1 MRQGS
6 AVEEQRLEIRHWVA
20 VLLIA
25 LVAIALRVYAIDQ
38 LPPGLF
44 GDEAVEGLDAL
55 DVLAG
60 NFHIWFHAH
69 LGREPLYVYLTAL
82 SYALF
87 GVTPLA
93 TRLPALIA
101 GLLTIPAA
109 FVFVCEW
116 AAGIFSRE
124 RATRLALLTSALLAI
139 SFWHVQM
146 TRNAHRDTLLPLV
159 EAIGYALLWRA
170 FRTNDRRAY
179 AGAGAVLGLAIYT
192 YSPGRFVGVFVA
204 LFVVVEFVL
213 WRLTDDRRPKT
224 EDTNSPSSVIGQ
236 WSSVIGLAVAA
247 LCAFLVM
254 LPLAIYFA
262 QNPAQFTRR
271 FDSTSIFEQSDPLTA
286 FATSVAGNLAQF
298 VVPGAGY
305 QSKHYNLPGKPIF
318 DLFIAPWF
326 LAGVIIALKHWR
338 QSHYRFL
345 LLWFVVMCVPAFL
358 TADMIPKGVRVLGVV
373 PGVFV
378 FAALAIEGLL
388 ERAFK
393 ASLYEAIHTT
403 DRARLNRMEVAPPQ
417 PFAILTASGLI
428 AVSLI
433 GSALWTTY
441 DYFVAWANHP
451 EVPLKFDSD
460 LVEASTFVQQQPATT
475 PIYLSAEVYR
485 HPTFMLLGA
494 RVPTSRYFDRATRFK
509 ESDARRALIFGANQS
524 DAVYVFVRDYAPP
537 FEWLTRVAPRATHLA
552 NGEYF
557 TAWRL
562 GALAPPQRALNIEF
576 NPYLKLV
583 GVSRYDDE
591 PYGIVLYWQVI
602 ALPPNRQETNVT
614 LALLDVRGDVV
625 TQDKYRFAVPP
636 LEWNIGD
643 TIVEWSAHESLE
655 RVAQLRIVLARG
667 ANVWESPAVAMTKDE

>member
-1 MRQGS
+1 MNVKSQERTVRAPGWHWIAALIITS
-6 AVEEQRLEIRHWVA
+6 A
-20 VLLIA
+20 
-25 LVAIALRVYAIDQ
+25 AIVLRVYAIDR

-60 NFHIWFHAH
+60 NLNIWFHAH

-109 FVFVCEW
+109 FVFTREW

-124 RATRLALLTSALLAI
+124 RATRLAFLTTALLAI
-139 SFWHVQM
+139 SFWHIQM

-170 FRTNDRRAY
+170 FRTRDGRFY
-179 AGAGAVLGLAIYT
+179 ASAGAVLGLAIYT

-204 LFVVVEFVL
+204 LFVMVEFVI
-213 WRLTDDRRPKT
+213 WRLTADRRLPT
-224 EDTNSPSSVIGQ
+224 ANLVVGQ
-236 WSSVIGLAVAA
+236 RSSVIGLIVAA
-247 LCAFLVM
+247 LCALLVM
-254 LPLAIYFA
+254 LPLLLYFA

-271 FDSTSIFEQSDPLTA
+271 FESTSIFDQANPLAA
-286 FATSVAGNLAQF
+286 FATSVVGNLAQF
-298 VVPGAGY
+298 VVPGLGY

-326 LAGVIIALKHWR
+326 LAGVVIALARWR
-338 QSHYRFL
+338 QPQYRFL
-345 LLWFVVMCVPAFL
+345 LLWFVVMCLPAFL

-378 FAALAIEGLL
+378 FPALAM
-388 ERAFK
+388 
-393 ASLYEAIHTT
+393 EAL
-403 DRARLNRMEVAPPQ
+403 DFRFLNRQ
-417 PFAILTASGLI
+417 SAIENRKFITRALI
-428 AVSLI
+428 TFCII
-433 GSALWTTY
+433 GSTLWTTF

-451 EVPLKFDSD
+451 QVPLKFDSD
-460 LVEASTFVQQQPATT
+460 LAEASAFIQQQPATV
-475 PIYLSAEVYR
+475 PIYISTEVYR
-485 HPTFMLLGA
+485 HPTLMLLGE
-494 RVPTSRYFDRATRFK
+494 RVPTSRYVERATRFK
-509 ESDARRALIFGANQS
+509 ESNAQRALIFGANQA
-524 DAVYVFVRDYAPP
+524 DALYIFIRDYAPP
-537 FEWLTRVAPRATHLA
+537 FEWLTRVAPNAAHVA
-552 NGEYF
+552 NGTYF

-562 GALAPPQRALNIEF
+562 GAPATLQQALNIEF

-583 GVSRYDDE
+583 GVSRYNDE
-591 PYGIVLYWQVI
+591 PQGALLYWQVT
-602 ALPPNRQETNVT
+602 ALPPDRQETEVT
-614 LALLDVRGDVV
+614 LAWFDARGALV

-636 LEWNIGD
+636 LEWAIGD
-643 TIVEWSAHESLE
+643 TIVEWSAQEIPDYATQFS
-655 RVAQLRIVLARG
+655 ITMTRG
-667 ANVWESPAVAMTKDE
+667 TSVWQSPLVRTFEVK